1 MNGIY
6 LATAGR
12 IHQELSELDRVF
24 ERIGQNWS
32 FRQHE
37 ELLTEPD
44 YLDYLG
50 YLVDAVALNLHSVY
64 AGLERVLEL
73 IADTI
78 DQAKPSGPMWH
89 RDLLQQ
95 MTAEIAGVR
104 PAVLS
109 LEARNSLDRYR
120 GFRHVVRNIYTFS
133 LDAEQV
139 ELLVEHL
146 PTVYQQVRA
155 ELEQFANFLEQI
167 ARR

>member
-12 IHQELSELDRVF
+12 IHQELSELDQVV
-24 ERIGQNWS
+24 ERIGQIWS

-44 YLDYLG
+44 YVD
-50 YLVDAVALNLHSVY
+50 YLVDAVALNLHGVY
-64 AGLERVLEL
+64 AGIERVLEL
-73 IADTI
+73 IADTV
-78 DQAKPSGPMWH
+78 DQAKPSGSMWH

-109 LEARNSLDRYR
+109 LGVRNSLDRYR
-120 GFRHVVRNIYTFS
+120 GFRHVVRNIYAFS

-146 PTVYQQVRA
+146 PSVYQQVRA
-155 ELEQFANFLEQI
+155 ELKQFANFLEQI
-167 ARR
+167 ARQ

>member
-12 IHQELSELDRVF
+12 IHQELSELDQVV
-24 ERIGQNWS
+24 ERIGQIWS

-44 YLDYLG
+44 YLI
-50 YLVDAVALNLHSVY
+50 DAVALNLHSVY
-64 AGLERVLEL
+64 AGIERVLEL

-120 GFRHVVRNIYTFS
+120 GFRHVVRNIYAFS

-146 PTVYQQVRA
+146 PAIYQQVRA

>member
-12 IHQELSELDRVF
+12 IHQELSELDRVV
-24 ERIGQNWS
+24 ERIGQIWS
-32 FRQHE
+32 FRQQG

-44 YLDYLG
+44 
-50 YLVDAVALNLHSVY
+50 YLVDAVALNLHSIY
-64 AGLERVLEL
+64 AGIERVLEL
-73 IADTI
+73 IADSV

-104 PAVLS
+104 PAVLG
-109 LEARNSLDRYR
+109 LKTRNSVDRYR

-133 LDAEQV
+133 LDAEQM
-139 ELLVEHL
+139 EQLVEHL

-155 ELEQFANFLEQI
+155 DLDQFASFLEQI
-167 ARR
+167 AHR